1 MYERDEYF
9 SRSINTENLNVETLL
24 SGTFIRQL
32 TQPKLRQNQNKNIIN
47 VKKSEFRNNVRKQK
61 NSEFR

>member
-24 SGTFIRQL
+24 SGTFICQF
-32 TQPKLRQNQNKNIIN
+32 TQPKLRQNQNKNITN
-47 VKKSEFRNNVRKQK
+47 VKKSEFRKNVRKQK

>member
-1 MYERDEYF
+1 ML
-9 SRSINTENLNVETLL
+9 IANIENLETLL

-32 TQPKLRQNQNKNIIN
+32 TQPKLRQNQNKNIKN